1 MKIFI
6 YADLLKKS
14 GYGHFVRSFSLS
26 EELNKKYKDISF
38 VIKKPQKE
46 IYQFLKNNKIN
57 TINYNKFLNTSKS
70 KSVIIID
77 SYLEG
82 KKFIKKFKSQ
92 NLIVVFSDLKQQTYG
107 DIIIRS
113 NCNPK
118 YKNKHDK
125 ATYLCGEKYKIIRS
139 QLLKLK
145 KIKKKSDI
153 KKIYISFGGY
163 EKNEIIINF
172 FKSFLCSSI
181 NFKNKINLILNL
193 NLYRDKIKKI
203 FKNEKKFKLIFQDNK
218 LLNKFNFDEVD
229 MSINPGGV
237 TSLEMIYL
245 KIPQVCLQI
254 TANQKNNLK
263 LVKDKNFGITLQFD
277 QNKQKNNF
285 KSTFAKFNTN
295 YKNYQKN
302 LNSQKLIDGFGAK
315 RLVEC
320 IKREYAKKFK

>member
-38 VIKKPQKE
+38 VIIKPQKE

-70 KSVIIID
+70 KSKSVIIID

-82 KKFIKKFKSQ
+82 KNFIKKFKGQ

-153 KKIYISFGGY
+153 KKIYISFVLY

-172 FKSFLCSSI
+172 FKSFL
-181 NFKNKINLILNL
+181 FQVLIL
-193 NLYRDKIKKI
+193 KIK
-203 FKNEKKFKLIFQDNK
+203 
-218 LLNKFNFDEVD
+218 
-229 MSINPGGV
+229 
-237 TSLEMIYL
+237 
-245 KIPQVCLQI
+245 
-254 TANQKNNLK
+254 
-263 LVKDKNFGITLQFD
+263 
-277 QNKQKNNF
+277 
-285 KSTFAKFNTN
+285 
-295 YKNYQKN
+295 
-302 LNSQKLIDGFGAK
+302 
-315 RLVEC
+315 
-320 IKREYAKKFK
+320 